1 MKKIS
6 VLLVIIS
13 LVFSC
18 TTKNKLDVDV
28 SDINV
33 EVNIKR
39 FEQVFY
45 SATAKDLPRIK
56 KEFRSVFPH
65 DNDSIWLQKMKDPD
79 DLELFNEVQKVFPN
93 FKHEKK
99 QLKSLF
105 KHIKYYYPKF
115 NEPEIMTVIS
125 NIPLEQKVIL
135 NDTILYISLDVFLGS
150 ENPFYGDYP
159 NYIKQNLTKEQLI
172 VEVAKVF
179 AKEAQFNVANRTFV
193 SRMIQRGKLLY
204 AIDAFLPNVEEHKKI
219 GYTLEQLNWNI
230 NNEEMIWRYFIEKK
244 LLYSTEPKLDRRFI
258 EDAPFSK
265 FYLDIDTKS
274 PGRIGEWL
282 GLQIVKTYM
291 KNNKVSLKELLK
303 TDNEEIFKKSKY
315 KPKRN

>member
-1 MKKIS
+1 MKKIC
-6 VLLVIIS
+6 VLLFVLS

-18 TTKNKLDVDV
+18 TTKNKLAVDV
-28 SDINV
+28 SDIEVTINV
-33 EVNIKR
+33 KR

-45 SATAKDLPRIK
+45 SAEAKDLPKIK
-56 KEFRSVFPH
+56 KEFRTVFPH
-65 DNDSIWLQKMKDPD
+65 DNDSIWLQKMKDTAE
-79 DLELFNEVQKVFPN
+79 LELFNEVQKVYPN
-93 FKHEKK
+93 FKNEKE

-105 KHIKYYYPKF
+105 KHVKYYYPKF

-135 NDTILYISLDVFLGS
+135 NDNILYISLDVFLGN

-179 AKEAQFNVANRTFV
+179 ANEAQFNVANRTFV

-204 AIDAFLPNVEEHKKI
+204 TIDAFLPNEEAHKKI
-219 GYTLEQLNWNI
+219 GYSVAQLNWNI

-274 PGRIGEWL
+274 SGRIGEWF
-282 GLQIVKTYM
+282 GLQIVKAYM
-291 KNNKVSLKELLK
+291 NNNKVSLKELLK
-303 TDNEEIFKKSKY
+303 TDNETLFKKSKY